1 MPQRR
6 TSPADIEA
14 KARRRW
20 DSGALLTAYAQGEDF
35 PVVDIP
41 LHGPNPSEIGD
52 DLDRVREWVRALDEG
67 AAARGRIRYE
77 LTRRQVGGRVV
88 GRNVLPSRAR
98 VDTYDQVWTL
108 LRVREQVA
116 AFDVVLATLA
126 GFPDATRWVVAH
138 PMQALR
144 VADEWPRLLAATDWL
159 RSHAGT
165 GRYLREVSAPGVD
178 TKFIETH
185 RGILA
190 DLLEGDADA
199 AQFAPS
205 VGFQAKPAMI
215 RLRFEPGFLGL
226 PPHISEARLR
236 VGELA
241 DSTVHV
247 ESALVVENEISY
259 LSVPIPRGGV
269 VVFGEGFRV
278 NRVGA
283 LPWLRD
289 VPLHYWGDLDTHGF
303 AILNQLRS
311 WLPQTTSL
319 LMDRGTLLAHQD
331 RWGQEPKPT
340 AAALDKLT
348 SDERALYADLV
359 SDRYQPRLRLEQE
372 RTDWAWVRDRL
383 PLSPR
388 VDGLGGRGD

>member
-1 MPQRR
+1 MQRQW

-14 KARRRW
+14 RLRRHW
-20 DSGALLTAYAQGEDF
+20 DSGLLLTAHAKGEDC
-35 PVVDIP
+35 PVLDIP
-41 LHGPNPSEIGD
+41 LRGPNASEIGN
-52 DLDRVREWVRALDEG
+52 DLDRVREWVRALEEG
-67 AAARGRIRYE
+67 AAVRGKTRYE

-88 GRNVLPSRAR
+88 GRNMLPSRAR
-98 VDTYDQVWTL
+98 VDAYDQVWTV
-108 LRVREQVA
+108 LRVHEQVA
-116 AFDVVLATLA
+116 AFDGVLATVA
-126 GFPDATRWVVAH
+126 GCRDATRWVVAH

-144 VADEWPRLLAATDWL
+144 VADEWPRLLAARNWL

-165 GRYLREVSAPGVD
+165 GRFLREVSAPGVD

-190 DLLEGDADA
+190 DLLEGAAGA

-205 VGFQAKPAMI
+205 VGFRAKPARI
-215 RLRFEPGFLGL
+215 RLRFEASFLGL
-226 PPHISEARLR
+226 PPHMSEAALR
-236 VGELA
+236 VEELA
-241 DSTVHV
+241 DSAVHAQ
-247 ESALVVENEISY
+247 SALVVENEISY
-259 LSVPIPRGGV
+259 LTVPIPRGGV
-269 VVFGEGFRV
+269 VIFGEGFRV

-283 LPWLRD
+283 MPWLRG

-319 LMDRGTLLAHQD
+319 LMDRDTLLAHQD

-340 AAALDKLT
+340 TAALETLT
-348 SDERALYADLV
+348 ADERAVYADLV

-372 RTDWAWVRDRL
+372 RIDWAWVQDHW
-383 PLSPR
+383 PR
-388 VDGLGGRGD
+388 